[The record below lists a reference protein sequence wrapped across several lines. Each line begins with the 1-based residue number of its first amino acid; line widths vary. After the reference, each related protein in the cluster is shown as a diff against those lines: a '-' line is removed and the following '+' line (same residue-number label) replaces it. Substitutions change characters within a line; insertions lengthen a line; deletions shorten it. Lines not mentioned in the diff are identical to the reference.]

1 MHPIVFYSI
10 IKENKI
16 VSFAGTWIMFN
27 EMSQTQKMQI
37 EVIMRYHFTPAR
49 TARTKNQSSII
60 LMRRWVEK
68 IESSYILLGGLSN
81 INRWKFQNYKT

>member
-27 EMSQTQKMQI
+27 EMSQTQKMQM
-37 EVIMRYHFTPAR
+37 EVIMRYTSH
-49 TARTKNQSSII
+49 
-60 LMRRWVEK
+60 
-68 IESSYILLGGLSN
+68 LLGQLEPK
-81 INRWKFQNYKT
+81 IR